1 MSANVAGSEI
11 RIAERTR
18 MSRFQ
23 IARIYYLEAKLE
35 FIRSLRNPG
44 FGFPFLVMPVLL
56 FLLFSSLGTS
66 ESANKDTRYMLF
78 SGMAILGIMGPAT
91 FGFGAIL
98 AGERQFKLLDFKR
111 ALPMPSLAHLT
122 GKLFCALAYAAMVII
137 VMIVTA
143 LALGRIS
150 VTVGQAFLV
159 GLTLLLGVLPFCSIG
174 FFIGARASAHVANA
188 ITTVVYLPQLYLSGL
203 FFPLPKAISW
213 VAMFMP
219 PFYLNQLSLAAGG
232 SPHKFIGNAFV
243 HIAVLLALT
252 VVLTTMTAKKMA
264 RHG

>member
-1 MSANVAGSEI
+1 MNANVAGSEA
-11 RIAERTR
+11 RLAERTK
-18 MSRFQ
+18 MSRYQ
-23 IARIYYLEAKLE
+23 IARIYYLESKLE

-56 FLLFSSLGTS
+56 FLLFSSLATP
-66 ESANKDTRYMLF
+66 EAANEDTRYMLF

-122 GKLFCALAYAAMVII
+122 GKLFCAIVYAAMVVL
-137 VMIVTA
+137 VMISTA
-143 LALGRIS
+143 LLLGRIS
-150 VTVGQAFLV
+150 VSISQALMIF
-159 GLTLLLGVLPFCSIG
+159 LTLVLGVLPFCAIG
-174 FFIGARASAHVANA
+174 FFIGARVSAHVANA

-203 FFPLPKAISW
+203 FFPLPQAISW
-213 VAMFMP
+213 VALFMP
-219 PFYLNQLSLAAGG
+219 PFYLNQLSLAVGG
-232 SPHKFIGNAFV
+232 APHKFIGNAFV
-243 HIAVLLALT
+243 HIIVLLL
-252 VVLTTMTAKKMA
+252 LTTFLTISTAKKMA